1 MIPRGFCARRGPNGL
16 ELYRDPDVRSARRL
30 RGVLNSLHADIRSGS
45 RVRVRQVLS
54 GPIEVF
60 RLELERAEMSCRRTT
75 LLDGD
80 TLETL
85 LEEIDPATID
95 EVFCFS

>member
-1 MIPRGFCARRGPNGL
+1 MIPRGFCARWGPEGL
-16 ELYRDPDVRSARRL
+16 ELYRDPDVRSTRRL
-30 RGVLNSLHADIRSGS
+30 RGVLDSLHRDIRSGS
-45 RVRVRQVLS
+45 RIRVRRVLS
-54 GPIEVF
+54 EPVEVF
-60 RLELERAEMSCRRTT
+60 RLELERSEMSCRRTT

-95 EVFCFS
+95 AVFCFR